1 MSTRAPKRPKPTR
14 APNPHPVLVVT
25 GMTPDEVARLDAHV
39 ARCNADLSVQ
49 GARTSRNA
57 IIVRAIRDLLSRVA
71 APAALVASAS

>member
-1 MSTRAPKRPKPTR
+1 MSARSPKRPKPTH

-25 GMTPDEVARLDAHV
+25 GMTPDEIARLDSHV

-57 IIVRAIRDLLSRVA
+57 VIVRALRDFISRVS
-71 APAALVASAS
+71 VRT